1 MSKKNNNNQH
11 LKQRIREQQQE
22 INKLGNMNSYLCSVI
37 DSQRLQMYTQFADV
51 MYSVYAYTLQD
62 GITRE
67 QAGNLMYNIVSA
79 WDFSYE

>member
-22 INKLGNMNSYLCSVI
+22 ISRLNNMNTYLCSVI

-79 WDFSYE
+79 WDFSCE